1 MLGTLVKKEITETI
15 LDMRFWIVTVLFL
28 VLIPLGMYVS
38 RKDYER
44 RLANYQQE
52 HQMYREHYGKDVG
65 PFVEAQGFRPPPLL
79 SIFALG
85 LDPFMPDKAITS
97 SSGLVRAAKE
107 PGIDNPES
115 LLFGKADYLF
125 NVSFIVS
132 LAALI
137 FTFNRISGERE
148 RGTLRL
154 IISGS
159 VRRGEILLAKIVGNY
174 IVLLVPFVI
183 ALLAALIILNTSADI
198 PVWSSTLWGTL
209 VAIILITL
217 LFILA
222 MVSLGICVS
231 TLTHGSMASIMMLFL
246 VWVMAVLG
254 IPKMSPMIAEAVYPI
269 ESRNVVDL
277 AARIAREDIEV
288 EFNKKREELFE
299 KCCTEFGTTWEDIAV
314 EPRTDAEKQAYAKY
328 DREVLA
334 LDSECQK
341 RVANAIRKLEQD
353 YRNRRNVQ
361 ASLAVNLSRISPVS
375 CCTYLV
381 SGLCGTGPA
390 EPDRFIRNA
399 ERYQEQVKAAIYD
412 NWVVK
417 IYRMGEP
424 LPNIRVQ
431 QTEGF
436 DQSKASIPE
445 MKYEYTPI
453 AEVLRT
459 GWVDILLLFTFN
471 VLFFAVAFWR
481 FNKYDVR

>member
-1 MLGTLVKKEITETI
+1 MLGTLIKKEVIETI
-15 LDMRFWIVTVLFL
+15 LDLRFWIVTALFL
-28 VLIPLGMYVS
+28 ILIPLGMYVS
-38 RKDYER
+38 RIDYER

-52 HQMYREHYGKDVG
+52 HQMYRQHYGKDVG
-65 PFVEAQGFRPPPLL
+65 SSVEAQGFRPPSML

-97 SSGLVRAAKE
+97 RSGLVRAAKE

-148 RGTLRL
+148 KGTLRL
-154 IISGS
+154 MISS
-159 VRRGEILLAKIVGNY
+159 SIRRGEILLAKIVGNY

-183 ALLAALIILNTSADI
+183 ALLAALIILNTSSD
-198 PVWSSTLWGTL
+198 VSFSSTGLWPALL
-209 VAIILITL
+209 VIILITF
-217 LFILA
+217 LFILV

-231 TLTHGSMASIMMLFL
+231 TLTHGSIASIMMLFL

-277 AARIAREDIEV
+277 TQRIAREDIER
-288 EFNKKREELFE
+288 EFNEKKSELFRR
-299 KCCTEFGTTWEDIAV
+299 CRTEFGVTHGGISSRPSTE
-314 EPRTDAEKQAYAKY
+314 AEKKAYAKY
-328 DREVLA
+328 DREVVA
-334 LDSECQK
+334 LENECQ
-341 RVANAIRKLEQD
+341 RSIANAIRKLEQD
-353 YRNRRNVQ
+353 YRNKRNVQ

-375 CCTYLV
+375 CYTYLI
-381 SGLCGTGPA
+381 SGLAGTGPA
-390 EPDRFIRNA
+390 ESDKFIENA

-412 NWVVK
+412 NFVVK
-417 IYRMGEP
+417 TYRLGGSRATSANE
-424 LPNIRVQ
+424 V
-431 QTEGF
+431 EGF
-436 DQSKASIPE
+436 DRSKASIPD
-445 MKYEYTPI
+445 MKYEYKTL
-453 AEVLRT
+453 AEILRA
-459 GWVDILLLFTFN
+459 GWIDILLLFVFN
-471 VLFFAVAFWR
+471 ILFFAVAFWR

>member
-1 MLGTLVKKEITETI
+1 MLKTLIRKEITETI
-15 LDMRFWIVTVLFL
+15 LDLRFWIVTVLFL
-28 VLIPLGMYVS
+28 ILIPLGMYVS
-38 RKDYER
+38 RIDYER

-52 HQMYREHYGKDVG
+52 HQMYRQHYGRDVG
-65 PFVEAQGFRPPPLL
+65 PYVEAQGFRPPSVL

-97 SSGLVRAAKE
+97 RSGLVRAAKE

-148 RGTLRL
+148 KGTLRL
-154 IISGS
+154 MISGS
-159 VRRGEILLAKIVGNY
+159 TRRGEILLAKIFGNY
-174 IVLLVPFVI
+174 LVLLVPFVI
-183 ALLAALIILNTSADI
+183 AFLAALIILNTSSAI
-198 PVWSSTLWGTL
+198 SFRTSEFIFPLLT
-209 VAIILITL
+209 IILITL
-217 LFILA
+217 LFIIV

-231 TLTHGSMASIMMLFL
+231 TLTRGSMGSIMMLFL

-254 IPKMSPMIAEAVYPI
+254 IPKISPMIAEAVYPV

-277 AARIAREDIEV
+277 AQRIAQEDIEG
-288 EFNKKREELFE
+288 EFNKKKEELFE
-299 KCCTEFGTTWEDIAV
+299 RCCTEFGTTWEDIAV
-314 EPRTDAEKQAYAKY
+314 EPRTDAEKQVYAKY
-328 DREVLA
+328 DREVLV

-341 RVANAIRKLEQD
+341 RVADAIRMLEQD

-361 ASLAVNLSRISPVS
+361 ASLAANLSRISPVS
-375 CCTYLV
+375 CYTYLI
-381 SGLCGTGPA
+381 SGISSTGTA
-390 EPDRFIRNA
+390 EPDKFTENA

-417 IYRMGEP
+417 TYRMGEP
-424 LPNIRVQ
+424 MPNIRVQ
-431 QTEGF
+431 RTEGF

-453 AEVLRT
+453 AEVLRA
-459 GWVDILLLFTFN
+459 GWVDILLLFVFN
-471 VLFFAVAFWR
+471 ILFFAIAFWR